1 MKASEILSHVD
12 HTLLA
17 PTATWEEMKRLADE
31 AVRYRTASVCV
42 PPAYVARL
50 RETYGGELNICT
62 VIGFPLGCDT
72 TAAKCAAAREAVE
85 NGADEIDA
93 VMNRADMKNGDTKKI
108 TAEIAALKK
117 AVGDRILKI
126 IVEACDLTTEEKIAA
141 CRAVTEGGADFIKTS
156 TGFGK
161 SGATHEDVDLF
172 RAHIGENVRIKAAGG
187 IRTVEDMEAYL
198 AQGCDRIGASAA
210 VRLLAEQA
218 DAEKKQHRKNVS
230 RETMEH
236 NLKTK

>member
-17 PTATWEEMKRLADE
+17 PTATWEEMRRLADE
-31 AVRYRTASVCV
+31 AIRYRTASVCV

-50 RETYGGELNICT
+50 RKTYGEELTICT
-62 VIGFPLGCDT
+62 VIGFPLGYDT
-72 TAAKCAAAREAVE
+72 TAAKVFAAREAAE

-93 VMNRADMKNGDTKKI
+93 VLNRSDVKNGDFGAVTR
-108 TAEIAALKK
+108 EIAALKE
-117 AVGDRILKI
+117 AVGDKILKV
-126 IVEACDLTTEEKIAA
+126 IVEACDLTTEEKIAV
-141 CRAVTEGGADFIKTS
+141 CRCVTEGGADFIKTS

-172 RAHIGENVRIKAAGG
+172 RAHIGAGVRIKAAGG

-210 VRLLAEQA
+210 VRLLAGDIKGSTE
-218 DAEKKQHRKNVS
+218 
-230 RETMEH
+230 
-236 NLKTK
+236 

>member
-12 HTLLA
+12 HTLLS
-17 PTATWEEMKRLADE
+17 PTATWDEMRRLAEE
-31 AVRYRTASVCV
+31 AIRYRTASVCV
-42 PPAYVARL
+42 PPAYIARL
-50 RETYGGELNICT
+50 RGNFGAELPICT
-62 VIGFPLGCDT
+62 VIGFPLGYDT
-72 TAAKCAAAREAVE
+72 TAAKCAAARDAIK

-93 VMNRADMKNGDTKKI
+93 VVNRTDMKNGDL
-108 TAEIAALKK
+108 AAVRLEIFALKEI
-117 AVGDRILKI
+117 VGTHILKI

-141 CRAVTEGGADFIKTS
+141 CHAVTEGGADFIKTS

-172 RAHIGENVRIKAAGG
+172 RAHIGPNVRIKAAGG

-210 VRLLAEQA
+210 VSLLAERA
-218 DAEKKQHRKNVS
+218 DAESHEKEKRNG
-230 RETMEH
+230 
-236 NLKTK
+236 

>member
-17 PTATWEEMKRLADE
+17 PTATWDEMRALAEEAL
-31 AVRYRTASVCV
+31 RYHTASVCV
-42 PPAYVARL
+42 PPAYIARL
-50 RETYGGELNICT
+50 RGNFGEELTICT
-62 VIGFPLGCDT
+62 VIGFPLGYDT
-72 TAAKCAAAREAVE
+72 TASKCAAVRDAIK

-93 VMNRADMKNGDTKKI
+93 VINRTDLKNGDFSAVTL
-108 TAEIAALKK
+108 EISMLKQL
-117 AVGDRILKI
+117 AGSHILKI

-141 CRAVTEGGADFIKTS
+141 CRCVTEGGADFIKTS

-161 SGATHEDVDLF
+161 GGATHEDVDLF
-172 RAHIGENVRIKAAGG
+172 RAHIGEGVRIKAAGG

-210 VRLLAEQA
+210 VKLLKDRAE
-218 DAEKKQHRKNVS
+218 AE
-230 RETMEH
+230 
-236 NLKTK
+236 

>member
-1 MKASEILSHVD
+1 MKASEILAHVD

-17 PTATWEEMKRLADE
+17 PTANWDEMRRLAEE
-31 AVRYRTASVCV
+31 AIRYRTASVCV

-50 RETYGGELNICT
+50 RGNFGAALRICT
-62 VIGFPLGCDT
+62 VIGFPLGYET
-72 TAAKCAAAREAVE
+72 TAAKCAAVRDAIQ

-93 VMNRADMKNGDTKKI
+93 VINRADMKNGDF
-108 TAEIAALKK
+108 AAVRREISALKEMAGK
-117 AVGDRILKI
+117 RVLKI

-141 CRAVTEGGADFIKTS
+141 CHAVTEGGADFIKTS
-156 TGFGK
+156 TGFGA

-187 IRTVEDMEAYL
+187 IRAVEDMEAYL

-210 VRLLAEQA
+210 VRLLAARA
-218 DAEKKQHRKNVS
+218 DKGE
-230 RETMEH
+230 
-236 NLKTK
+236 

>member
-17 PTATWEEMKRLADE
+17 PTATWEEMQRLAEE
-31 AVRYRTASVCV
+31 AIRCRTASVCV

-50 RETYGGELNICT
+50 RKAYGKELTICT
-62 VIGFPLGCDT
+62 VIGFPLGYDT
-72 TAAKCAAAREAVE
+72 TEAKVFAAREAVE

-93 VMNRADMKNGDTKKI
+93 VINRGDVKNGDFGAVTK
-108 TAEIAALKK
+108 EIAALKE
-117 AVGDRILKI
+117 AVGDKILKI
-126 IVEACDLTTEEKIAA
+126 IVEICDLTTEEKIAA

-161 SGATHEDVDLF
+161 SGATHEDIDLF
-172 RAHIGENVRIKAAGG
+172 RAHIGAGVRMKAAGG

-198 AQGCDRIGASAA
+198 EQGCDRIGASAA
-210 VRLLAEQA
+210 VRLLEG
-218 DAEKKQHRKNVS
+218 K
-230 RETMEH
+230 M
-236 NLKTK
+236 